1 MFFIFFITQNLLILN
16 IRTWKGNRDLKKN
29 LTIIALNTEFKK
41 TIAKKLA
48 KQLDMLF
55 VDVNEFV
62 KYDLI
67 DINQIIKM
75 AGLEYYNKQETK
87 AICMMKEYENALIT
101 LNNSTFFCNDNF
113 KILMDFSVFIYL
125 RVKFDDFKTLLLKE
139 RPNSYKYE
147 NMLNEKVFAER
158 DKILTNLS
166 DIVVNV
172 KLKDKNLTEKVIKNI
187 KKYYKDVLWKVNK
200 L

>member
-48 KQLDMLF
+48 KELDMLF

-67 DINQIIKM
+67 DINQIIKT

>member
-29 LTIIALNTEFKK
+29 LTIIALNPEFKK

-67 DINQIIKM
+67 DINQIIKT

>member
-1 MFFIFFITQNLLILN
+1 M
-16 IRTWKGNRDLKKN
+16 KKN

-67 DINQIIKM
+67 DINQIIKT

-187 KKYYKDVLWKVNK
+187 KKYYKDVL
-200 L
+200 

>member
-67 DINQIIKM
+67 DINQIIKT